1 MGRRA
6 KTTVEADEAIVDP
19 GVTVAEG
26 TIPGRAVPW
35 KSPTL
40 GRNGGAI
47 RSRGY
52 GQYKAWQAT
61 VNVLAATQ
69 RARRRPYGGPV
80 RLEVTYYLRPRP
92 GGVPDTSN
100 LTKAFEDA
108 LQGAVIRNDTQVVG
122 HCTRR
127 VVTAQEPERVVY
139 RVIAEDVA

>member
-1 MGRRA
+1 
-6 KTTVEADEAIVDP
+6 
-19 GVTVAEG
+19 
-26 TIPGRAVPW
+26 
-35 KSPTL
+35 
-40 GRNGGAI
+40 
-47 RSRGY
+47 
-52 GQYKAWQAT
+52 

-139 RVIAEDVA
+139 RVIAEGGAA